1 MTLNPWKKIAQ
12 LEGQLKA
19 YKAQADTSN
28 LRMTAAVAQRCI
40 LKHDVINVIAS
51 LDGVTNGTAI
61 RVRRELQQAIKEAN

>member
-12 LEGQLKA
+12 LEAKLQV
-19 YKAQADTSN
+19 YRVQADTAS
-28 LRMTAAVAQRCI
+28 LRASIADAQRAI
-40 LKHDVINVIAS
+40 LKHDVNNVIAS

>member
-1 MTLNPWKKIAQ
+1 MTLNPWKRIAQ
-12 LEGQLKA
+12 LEAQLKA

-28 LRMTAAVAQRCI
+28 LRMSVAIAHRSI

>member
-12 LEGQLKA
+12 LEAKLQV
-19 YKAQADTSN
+19 YKAQADVSN
-28 LRMTAAVAQRCI
+28 IRASVAIAHRSI
-40 LKHDVINVIAS
+40 LKHDVNNVIAS